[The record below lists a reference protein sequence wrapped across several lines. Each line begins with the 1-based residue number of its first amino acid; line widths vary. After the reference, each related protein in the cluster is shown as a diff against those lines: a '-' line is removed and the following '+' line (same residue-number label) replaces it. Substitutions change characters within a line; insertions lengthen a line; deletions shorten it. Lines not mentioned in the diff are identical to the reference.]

1 MALVALSVILIFLG
15 IVCGAA
21 LVAAALGWAAVTG
34 AALWVLFPLLV
45 IGGFTLLA
53 MGASHAAVRQVSRP
67 AALALLAL
75 ALLAAVALVAGAIG
89 LAPRDAAGASAWPM
103 WYVLIVAGGIGV
115 TGAAAFRGRAAPAHE
130 D

>member
-1 MALVALSVILIFLG
+1 MALVAFSVILIFLG

-75 ALLAAVALVAGAIG
+75 ATQTRTRTNALQMKARRQIVRRQRSVLLWIQAQLEMC
-89 LAPRDAAGASAWPM
+89 S
-103 WYVLIVAGGIGV
+103 
-115 TGAAAFRGRAAPAHE
+115 RARNRRKRTSE
-130 D
+130 QE